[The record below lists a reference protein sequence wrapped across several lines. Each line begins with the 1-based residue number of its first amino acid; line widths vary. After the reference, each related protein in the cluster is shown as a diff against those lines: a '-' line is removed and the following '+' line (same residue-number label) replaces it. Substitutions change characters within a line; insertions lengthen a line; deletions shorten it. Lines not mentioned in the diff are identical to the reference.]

1 MDKGFT
7 EPQSMDQPVI
17 GEDGN
22 LNDGQTLYLG
32 DQQQM
37 NVNTNHMPRAN
48 SVPNGPANINQGSPF
63 YWDQRGVMMDSRTG
77 QPVPHD
83 QMPQAQQPQYQAP
96 QAQAAPAVDESK
108 PKAHLIQLPDKFI
121 IILDVPGIPRD
132 NITIDFDEPTL
143 SISGIRANPAD
154 EYTAAYGEDVQQ
166 QSNKYYG
173 EFKLNYKMS
182 KNIDGI
188 DATMEDGIL
197 KIEAKFKAKTEATTI
212 SIK

>member
-17 GEDGN
+17 GEGGN
-22 LNDGQTLYLG
+22 LHDGQTLYLG
-32 DQQQM
+32 DQHQM
-37 NVNTNHMPRAN
+37 NINPNMQRTNA
-48 SVPNGPANINQGSPF
+48 VPNGPANINQGSPY
-63 YWDQRGVMMDSRTG
+63 YWDNRGVMMDSRTG
-77 QPVPHD
+77 QPVPQDHMGQQHP
-83 QMPQAQQPQYQAP
+83 QMAYNVPAQ
-96 QAQAAPAVDESK
+96 APAVDESK
-108 PKAHLIQLPDKFI
+108 PKSHLIQLPDKFI

-132 NITIDFDEPTL
+132 HITIDFDEPTL
-143 SISGIRANPAD
+143 SISGIRSNPSD
-154 EYTAAYGEDVQQ
+154 EYIATYGEDIQQ

-182 KNIDGI
+182 KNIDSI

-197 KIEAKFKAKTEATTI
+197 KIEAKFKAKSEPTSI